1 MEENLKNMRIT
12 RDIKAITLRTKRSAL
27 LAGTSLELVKQKR
40 RSSAS
45 RISGHQFAKH
55 FLGNLIRETI
65 VSDQTYL
72 VAVKSVGVESAAHLL
87 DRLVLPIS
95 STTVIPVPS
104 TPALY
109 ALLASTSAYGWL
121 VSLLSSSSV
130 YLMAFDGLDNYLTGV
145 KVLLSAEGDVANK
158 FFEVLFLKERGVFID
173 FRLSGDNSDA
183 AILRKLYA
191 NNTRDSILFEL
202 NAAISKVPANLS
214 NVFSIS
220 LLGVSTISPI
230 QQ

>member
-1 MEENLKNMRIT
+1 MCIT
-12 RDIKAITLRTKRSAL
+12 QDIKDITLRTKRSAL

-65 VSDQTYL
+65 TCDQTYL
-72 VAVKSVGVESAAHLL
+72 VAFKSVGVDSAVHLL
-87 DRLVLPIS
+87 DRLVLPTS
-95 STTVIPVPS
+95 STTVIPVPGI
-104 TPALY
+104 TALY
-109 ALLASTSAYGWL
+109 ALLASTPAYGWL
-121 VSLLSSSSV
+121 VPLLSSSSV

-145 KVLLSAEGDVANK
+145 KVLLSAESDATNK

-173 FRLSGDNSDA
+173 FRLPGENRDA

-191 NNTRDSILFEL
+191 SNTRASILLEL
-202 NAAISKVPANLS
+202 NVAISKVPANLS

-220 LLGVSTISPI
+220 LLSVSAISPI

>member
-1 MEENLKNMRIT
+1 MRIT
-12 RDIKAITLRTKRSAL
+12 QDTKDITLRAKRSAL

-55 FLGNLIRETI
+55 FSGNLIRDMIT
-65 VSDQTYL
+65 SDQTYL
-72 VAVKSVGVESAAHLL
+72 VGVKSVGVDSAARLLNHLM
-87 DRLVLPIS
+87 LPIS
-95 STTVIPVPS
+95 STTVTPVPGS
-104 TPALY
+104 PALY

-130 YLMAFDGLDNYLTGV
+130 YLLAFDGLDNYLTGV
-145 KVLLSAEGDVANK
+145 KALLSAESDSANK
-158 FFEVLFLKERGVFID
+158 FFEVLFLKERAVFVD
-173 FRLSGDNSDA
+173 FRLSGDNRDA
-183 AILRKLYA
+183 AVLRKLYA
-191 NNTRDSILFEL
+191 SNTRESILLEL
-202 NAAISKVPANLS
+202 NVAISTVPANLS

-220 LLGVSTISPI
+220 LLSVSAISPT